1 MNKIF
6 LIGNLTGD
14 PELRTTPNGITV
26 CTMNLAVNRR
36 FSGNREERQTDFYRV
51 TAWRQLGET
60 CSRFLSK
67 GKKIAV
73 VGEFVPRTYE
83 GKDGATRVSLEVTA
97 EEIEFLSP
105 RDAAG
110 GQSYPQQGY
119 QSNQQGYNRNY
130 PPQDYQSAQD
140 GGNFSASRQNSWQ
153 DGRGQQSAR
162 DGFAAN
168 SFDSE
173 TAPAVQLM
181 ALLRFPIR
189 IYRFNFAK
197 GVNFNGR
204 PQNEAPSQ
212 EGQAQSLSVLR

>member
-130 PPQDYQSAQD
+130 PPQDYHPHRTAAISPLPVKTVGRT
-140 GGNFSASRQNSWQ
+140 GGGSSLRVTVSRQILLIPQ
-153 DGRGQQSAR
+153 
-162 DGFAAN
+162 
-168 SFDSE
+168 

-181 ALLRFPIR
+181 VLLRFPIR
-189 IYRFNFAK
+189 IYHFNFAK

>member
-110 GQSYPQQGY
+110 GQSYPQISIQPAGL
-119 QSNQQGYNRNY
+119 QQKL
-130 PPQDYQSAQD
+130 
-140 GGNFSASRQNSWQ
+140 SASGLSIRTGRRQ
-153 DGRGQQSAR
+153 
-162 DGFAAN
+162 F
-168 SFDSE
+168 
-173 TAPAVQLM
+173 
-181 ALLRFPIR
+181 LRFPSKQL
-189 IYRFNFAK
+189 A
-197 GVNFNGR
+197 GR
-204 PQNEAPSQ
+204 ERA
-212 EGQAQSLSVLR
+212 AVCA

>member
-14 PELRTTPNGITV
+14 PELRTTLNGITV

-105 RDAAG
+105 RDAAS

-168 SFDSE
+168 SFDSANSSGSATDGFTE
-173 TAPAVQLM
+173 ISDSDLP
-181 ALLRFPIR
+181 F
-189 IYRFNFAK
+189 
-197 GVNFNGR
+197 
-204 PQNEAPSQ
+204 
-212 EGQAQSLSVLR
+212 